1 MLFPCQVL
9 FRTREAAT
17 RAQLPALQAP
27 GRVLLRLRN
36 MPGAFRTIS
45 SIKADCIGR
54 LVSVRGTVV
63 RSTAPQPLVT
73 SMEFVC
79 GKCGAAQRVPF
90 PDGRYTPPAGCAE
103 HGCRSRTFMPVRP
116 SAACIDWQRVVLQVG
131 AGLAPAATRWL
142 HSALCLCSCCT
153 CWRCSPSACVHRF
166 LCPPEQG
173 LPKDE
178 RAAVGRVPVPIG
190 VELTEDL
197 VRWQACDMAVL
208 LLAVVWVCYPWCCCQ
223 GSCPCWPGTSALCSS
238 LLSCVQWPANFALPT
253 RAGGRLRPRRRGH
266 CGGHRQ
272 SAERRGR
279 RR

>member
-1 MLFPCQVL
+1 MWRLGAARWPPGPARATRAPTRHHPPACFSSACKYARGSCHFCFHLLHQVL

-17 RAQLPALQAP
+17 RAQLPGLQAP

-36 MPGAFRTIS
+36 MPAAFRTIS

-116 SAACIDWQRVVLQVG
+116 SAACIDWQRVALQV
-131 AGLAPAATRWL
+131 
-142 HSALCLCSCCT
+142 SA
-153 CWRCSPSACVHRF
+153 
-166 LCPPEQG
+166 
-173 LPKDE
+173 
-178 RAAVGRVPVPIG
+178 IG
-190 VELTEDL
+190 
-197 VRWQACDMAVL
+197 
-208 LLAVVWVCYPWCCCQ
+208 
-223 GSCPCWPGTSALCSS
+223 
-238 LLSCVQWPANFALPT
+238 
-253 RAGGRLRPRRRGH
+253 
-266 CGGHRQ
+266 
-272 SAERRGR
+272 
-279 RR
+279 

>member
-1 MLFPCQVL
+1 MLPAGLPAPGRICDEYPPALCIRAHKRSDLQHIRNVVRPCTQVL
-9 FRTREAAT
+9 FRLREAAT

-36 MPGAFRTIS
+36 MPAAFRTIS

-116 SAACIDWQRVVLQVG
+116 SAACIDWQRIALQVI
-131 AGLAPAATRWL
+131 
-142 HSALCLCSCCT
+142 
-153 CWRCSPSACVHRF
+153 V
-166 LCPPEQG
+166 
-173 LPKDE
+173 
-178 RAAVGRVPVPIG
+178 
-190 VELTEDL
+190 
-197 VRWQACDMAVL
+197 
-208 LLAVVWVCYPWCCCQ
+208 
-223 GSCPCWPGTSALCSS
+223 
-238 LLSCVQWPANFALPT
+238 
-253 RAGGRLRPRRRGH
+253 
-266 CGGHRQ
+266 
-272 SAERRGR
+272 
-279 RR
+279 